1 MSLSKSIGINFSLA
15 ANYASRFTKYLEA
28 GEMILN
34 AGQGIELAR
43 EKTTGESGDAT
54 LAITTLGVL
63 AVYDDGKSWKINHS
77 DISSFSI
84 NRVWTIV
91 PRVREINVVSRLSP
105 DMSML
110 FHGGKSFAREVS
122 VLLPIQRLISD
133 LKDAPT
139 ISPFDPVQW
148 IAAGLSG
155 ASFDYGYSSTYLD
168 NYVKASSTNWLDYVP
183 LYSTEMARCAEE
195 GGIFAND
202 LKAVI
207 DKDFS
212 GELSHILFATEIPR
226 IHKRWNPY
234 TLDEISDLTAGKP
247 EKHKQILLD
256 WYNLKHD
263 LLEASFRGAW
273 QLMKS
278 GETEFAKDVLTLG
291 ATLCDGSDR
300 LVFESLNKNR
310 D

>member
-1 MSLSKSIGINFSLA
+1 MSLSESIGVNLALA

-34 AGQGIELAR
+34 AGQGIELAV
-43 EKTTGESGDAT
+43 ENATGESGDAT

-63 AVYDDGKSWKINHS
+63 AVYDDGKSWRINHS
-77 DISSFSI
+77 DISSFAI

-91 PRVREINVVSRLSP
+91 PRVREINIVSRLSP
-105 DMSML
+105 DISML
-110 FHGGKSFAREVS
+110 FHGGKTFAREVS
-122 VLLPIQRLISD
+122 VLLPIQRLVSD

-139 ISPFDPVQW
+139 ISPFEPVQW
-148 IAAGLSG
+148 ITAGLSG
-155 ASFDYGYSSTYLD
+155 ASFDYEHSSSYHDRFMKERATKLLD
-168 NYVKASSTNWLDYVP
+168 FVP
-183 LYSTEMARCAEE
+183 LRSADLDRCREM
-195 GGIFAND
+195 GSVFAGY
-202 LKAVI
+202 LKAAI
-207 DKDFS
+207 AKDFTDQ
-212 GELSHILFATEIPR
+212 LNHIFFAKEIPR
-226 IHKRWNPY
+226 IHKLWNPY
-234 TLDEISDLTAGKP
+234 TPDEIVALTAGKP

>member
-122 VLLPIQRLISD
+122 VCFR
-133 LKDAPT
+133 
-139 ISPFDPVQW
+139 F
-148 IAAGLSG
+148 
-155 ASFDYGYSSTYLD
+155 
-168 NYVKASSTNWLDYVP
+168 
-183 LYSTEMARCAEE
+183 
-195 GGIFAND
+195 ND
-202 LKAVI
+202 
-207 DKDFS
+207 
-212 GELSHILFATEIPR
+212 
-226 IHKRWNPY
+226 
-234 TLDEISDLTAGKP
+234 
-247 EKHKQILLD
+247 
-256 WYNLKHD
+256 
-263 LLEASFRGAW
+263 
-273 QLMKS
+273 
-278 GETEFAKDVLTLG
+278 
-291 ATLCDGSDR
+291 
-300 LVFESLNKNR
+300 
-310 D
+310 

>member
-1 MSLSKSIGINFSLA
+1 MSLSESLGVNLALA
-15 ANYASRFTKYLEA
+15 ANYASRFTKHLEA

-63 AVYDDGKSWKINHS
+63 AVYDDGKIWRINHS
-77 DISSFSI
+77 DISSFSV

-91 PRVREINVVSRLSP
+91 PKVREINVVSRLSP

-110 FHGGKSFAREVS
+110 FHGGKTFAREVS
-122 VLLPIQRLISD
+122 VLLPIQRLVSD
-133 LKDAPT
+133 IKVAPV

-155 ASFDYGYSSTYLD
+155 ASFDYEYSSTYLD

-183 LYSTEMARCAEE
+183 IRSTDMERCAQE
-195 GGIFAND
+195 GDIFATY
-202 LKAVI
+202 LKDAI

-212 GELSHILFATEIPR
+212 GQLRHVFFATEIPR
-226 IHKRWNPY
+226 IHKLWNPY
-234 TLDEISDLTAGKP
+234 TASGIAELISK
-247 EKHKQILLD
+247 ESESHKQILCD

-263 LLEASFRGAW
+263 LLEASFRAAW
-273 QLMKS
+273 HLMKS
-278 GETEFAKDVLTLG
+278 GEPEFAKAVITLG
-291 ATLCDGSDR
+291 VTLCDGSDR
-300 LVFESLNKNR
+300 LVFERLNKVR